1 MDDIDHAIRKTRQS
15 SNQGGKELAPVK
27 HISPLVLIGLAL
39 FVGGVLLIWAV
50 RSWYMNR
57 EVQIYYSNIPQA
69 KPIYTKMTK
78 PLVHGE
84 ISGQVKDSRTNSMT
98 LTFCLVKACN
108 IYKKGSDYFLT
119 GLKKDIKQVTVG
131 SEGSFAQRLLPGVY
145 YMNARGEN
153 GEVLEGVPV
162 RIDVKA
168 GQVSMWDI
176 QVKMR

>member
-1 MDDIDHAIRKTRQS
+1 MLQKALDAKL
-15 SNQGGKELAPVK
+15 GPGKLEK
-27 HISPLVLIGLAL
+27 HLKKDLHQ
-39 FVGGVLLIWAV
+39 LLWGHLK
-50 RSWYMNR
+50 
-57 EVQIYYSNIPQA
+57 EEQPKA
-69 KPIYTKMTK
+69 KAIYTKMTK

-98 LTFCLVKACN
+98 LTFCLVKACD
-108 IYKKGSDYFLT
+108 IYKKGSYYFLT

-168 GQVSMWDI
+168 GQVSVWDI
-176 QVKMR
+176 QVRMR